1 MKTIKILAL
10 LLLVTTIGHAQ
21 DINVSDVPSAVRN
34 AFSQESTNATDV
46 EWERDMENYKVE
58 FEVNRMD
65 HEIWFDA
72 AGKIIK
78 KEKDITEAELP
89 QVVKNT
95 ITSKYNGYRIDDI
108 EMTWLNNT
116 TRFEVELEKGR
127 EELKVTFDDKGM
139 VIDER
144 KD

>member
-108 EMTWLNNT
+108 EMTWQNNT